1 MHLNNR
7 PVYFTKG
14 SRRTAAYYTVQV
26 RELLADGWTQ
36 EQPEAP
42 SLPVESTD
50 VAVEQPAEAAY
61 QEQSVEA
68 AYQEQQDPGS
78 DEPTKELGDMTKA
91 ELIAYAEANGIE
103 FRPYATKSEIL
114 EACQAVQNG

>member
-36 EQPEAP
+36 EQPQIP
-42 SLPVESTD
+42 DLPVESTD
-50 VAVEQPAEAAY
+50 VAAEQP
-61 QEQSVEA
+61 VET
-68 AYQEQQDPGS
+68 AYQEQQDPES
-78 DEPTKELGDMTKA
+78 DEPAKELGDMTKA

-103 FRPYATKSEIL
+103 FKQYATKSEIL
-114 EACQAVQNG
+114 EACQATQNG